1 MEIALV
7 EGLYVG
13 DEDGEGVKML
23 YVRWLYHHSELKKS
37 ERKGMHSREL
47 LLSSTYDPWP
57 MEGLEG

>member
-23 YVRWLYHHSELKKS
+23 YVRWLWS
-37 ERKGMHSREL
+37 
-47 LLSSTYDPWP
+47 LSIFGS
-57 MEGLEG
+57 